1 MHGDQRRLR
10 SVVMQGSNANGGA
23 TNTKVTQPL
32 RLNVVILQGK
42 RENTMHGAML
52 KYRNRF
58 DDGDVIDVV
67 ALASCGLAHRR
78 TDAA

>member
-1 MHGDQRRLR
+1 
-10 SVVMQGSNANGGA
+10 MQSSYANGGA

-42 RENTMHGAML
+42 RENTMHYDRHNAEISQPIC
-52 KYRNRF
+52 N
-58 DDGDVIDVV
+58 DGDVIDVV
-67 ALASCGLAHRR
+67 GLASCGLAHQR